1 MKKAITFFSLLL
13 LVSCAA
19 NRVLVPNEADAARG
33 AQKFPGL
40 TLSELNEGKTIYEAN
55 CGLCHELEKPRS
67 RNEAGWNAIVP
78 GMVAKVNKKAGSEVI
93 DSHKK
98 DLILHYLITM
108 SNAPKRK

>member
-1 MKKAITFFSLLL
+1 MKKAITFFSLLF
-13 LVSCAA
+13 LVACTA
-19 NRVLVPNEADAARG
+19 NRVLVPTAADAERG
-33 AQKFPGL
+33 AQKFPGMTLADL
-40 TLSELNEGKTIYEAN
+40 TEGKTIYEAN

-93 DSHKK
+93 DSRKK
-98 DLILHYLITM
+98 DLVLHYLITM